1 MLIMGL
7 GVVVEMYWVRGW
19 ALEAVLAL
27 ADNSNAIA
35 RVCFGRSLLP

>member
-1 MLIMGL
+1 MGL